1 MTTDQILSAIISV
14 AMSFVSLLLSTI
26 ALWRNR
32 QKGAVGYTG
41 ASGRDGMPGPTGPKG
56 DKGDKGDPGVCEHVT
71 GEAAS

>member
-1 MTTDQILSAIISV
+1 MTTDQILIASV

-32 QKGAVGYTG
+32 EKGAVGPAG
-41 ASGRDGMPGPTGPKG
+41 AMGRDGMPGPTGPKG